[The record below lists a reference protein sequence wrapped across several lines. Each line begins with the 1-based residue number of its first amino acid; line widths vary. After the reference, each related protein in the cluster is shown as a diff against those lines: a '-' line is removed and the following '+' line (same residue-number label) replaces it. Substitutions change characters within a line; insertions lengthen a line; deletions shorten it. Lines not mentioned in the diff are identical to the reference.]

1 MILENATIQV
11 GEVRIDALFDMP
23 LDIDREMVYPK
34 VAAEEW
40 AGMEDYLSSEGK
52 VRLEIVCYL
61 IRSQGRTLLCDTG
74 MGVARGTDQPGTL
87 LEDLGSAGVKPEDID
102 AVIFTHLHPDHIGWN
117 IDWSGEKPKATFPN
131 AKYVIQRAEWDASTT
146 AERRE
151 NPPAQR
157 QLLPL
162 EALGQLELI
171 SGSHSFTDEVSAID
185 TSGHTP
191 GHMSFEIS
199 SGGERALVQGD
210 LVVHHTLL
218 PRPGWEPRFD
228 QDQET
233 ARELRD
239 RELSRWAKEQLL
251 IIANHFPTPGYG
263 YVEKDGDGWRWIPL
277 M

>member
-1 MILENATIQV
+1 
-11 GEVRIDALFDMP
+11 
-23 LDIDREMVYPK
+23 
-34 VAAEEW
+34 
-40 AGMEDYLSSEGK
+40 MEDYLSSEGK

-117 IDWSGEKPKATFPN
+117 IDWSGGKPKATFPN

-263 YVEKDGDGWRWIPL
+263 YVEKDGDGWRWVPL